1 MNKLS
6 LANDIAGTTTDILTI
21 AISIINSAGTAS
33 DCGGAFTWK
42 EER

>member
-1 MNKLS
+1 MNKLVLS
-6 LANDIAGTTTDILTI
+6 NDAVGTTSDILTI

-33 DCGGAFTWK
+33 DVAGAFTWK